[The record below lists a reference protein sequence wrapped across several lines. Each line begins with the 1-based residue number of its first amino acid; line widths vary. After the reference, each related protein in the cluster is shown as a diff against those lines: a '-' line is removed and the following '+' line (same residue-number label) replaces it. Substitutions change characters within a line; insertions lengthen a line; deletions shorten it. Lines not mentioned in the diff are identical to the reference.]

1 MMKQKGYFFKRTAM
15 HIHTH
20 TIKKSIKLTIKVFN
34 LNKKHL
40 HHLPRD
46 MHSGMVLPDSANTNV
61 TYNDKLTTNTI
72 LNKIEC

>member
-1 MMKQKGYFFKRTAM
+1 MVTFLKRTAI
-15 HIHTH
+15 HTHTH

-34 LNKKHL
+34 LNKKHF

-46 MHSGMVLPDSANTNV
+46 VLSGMVLPETANTNV
-61 TYNDKLTTNTI
+61 TYIDKLTTNTI